1 MPPDRTVLVT
11 GISGNLGAR
20 LLPLLSDFHV
30 VGVDTRPPGSSG
42 LARFEQTDLGREPS
56 CWQLIELLRETGA
69 RSVIHLAFVLDPLRS
84 GVLDPERMWQIN
96 VAGTAR
102 VMEAV
107 SVVNRTG
114 GQVRQFIFAS
124 SVAAYGPETAGP
136 VKEEAPLRAHTLPY
150 AIHKREC
157 DEVVRYR
164 AESLGDCHTYM
175 LRPHI
180 FAGVSVQ
187 NYMIGA
193 LRGTPLGSSKRAAR
207 MRAAGKRLPW
217 LLPRGDKYLEKRF
230 QFVHVDDM
238 ARLLV
243 HLLNRP
249 ANDPP
254 LTILNVAGRGETI
267 TVQRCAEI
275 AQARIKRAPTRS
287 ACRAAFSLL
296 WKLRI
301 SSIPPAALPYLI
313 GSYTM
318 DTTRLQHFLGEEY
331 ETVIQYTIEDALRD
345 SFQSLRGSLSSRP
358 ICPLVMAQRAI
369 YCRGCIRSFYANPD
383 PASLSCAVVDDD
395 SCPTI
400 APESGQPKRC
410 SRRRY
415 WSHDGCGL
423 RELHQRVLHPR
434 DAPRRFLSAEGRPR
448 HPFRLQRQ
456 GSCHQRNRDV
466 LRKSPH
472 LGDFKDQEGIRY
484 LPVLGVPG

>member
-1 MPPDRTVLVT
+1 MPPERTVLVT
-11 GISGNLGAR
+11 GVSGNLGAR

-30 VGVDTRPPGSSG
+30 VGVDTRPPDSPG

-114 GQVRQFIFAS
+114 GQVEQFIFPS
-124 SVAAYGPETAGP
+124 SAVVYGPETPGP

-164 AESLGDCHTYM
+164 AESLGECHTYM
-175 LRPHI
+175 VRSHI
-180 FAGVSVQ
+180 FAGASVQ
-187 NYMIGA
+187 NYMMGV
-193 LRGTPLGSSKRAAR
+193 LRGIPLGNSKRAAR

-217 LLPRGDKYLEKRF
+217 LLPRGNKYLEKRF

-249 ANDPP
+249 ASDPS
-254 LTILNVAGRGETI
+254 LTILNVAGRGEPITI
-267 TVQRCAEI
+267 QRCAEI
-275 AQARIKRAPTRS
+275 AQARIKRFPTRA
-287 ACRAAFSLL
+287 ACHAVLRLL
-296 WKLRI
+296 WKLGI
-301 SSIPPAALPYLI
+301 STIPPTALPYLI
-313 GSYTM
+313 GSYTV

-331 ETVIQYTIEDALRD
+331 ERVIQYTIEDALRD
-345 SFQSLRGSLSSRP
+345 SFKSRG
-358 ICPLVMAQRAI
+358 
-369 YCRGCIRSFYANPD
+369 
-383 PASLSCAVVDDD
+383 
-395 SCPTI
+395 
-400 APESGQPKRC
+400 
-410 SRRRY
+410 
-415 WSHDGCGL
+415 
-423 RELHQRVLHPR
+423 
-434 DAPRRFLSAEGRPR
+434 
-448 HPFRLQRQ
+448 
-456 GSCHQRNRDV
+456 
-466 LRKSPH
+466 
-472 LGDFKDQEGIRY
+472 
-484 LPVLGVPG
+484 